1 MTVIPVIML
10 TIFWL
15 TSCGGTA
22 KTEPANSISET
33 TGQSA
38 ISVQP
43 VKTVESTGK
52 GGPINLTKAE
62 FLKKVYDFEKSPN
75 MWVYTGD
82 KPCIIDFYADWCRP
96 CKIIGPIMADLA
108 EKYNSQ
114 ITVYKINIDEER
126 ELAQFFGI
134 SSIPTVL
141 FCPMNGKPQ
150 MTQGALP
157 EETFEKAVNEV
168 LLGKKTEQ

>member
-1 MTVIPVIML
+1 MT
-10 TIFWL
+10 
-15 TSCGGTA
+15 
-22 KTEPANSISET
+22 
-33 TGQSA
+33 
-38 ISVQP
+38 
-43 VKTVESTGK
+43 
-52 GGPINLTKAE
+52 
-62 FLKKVYDFEKSPN
+62 
-75 MWVYTGD
+75 
-82 KPCIIDFYADWCRP
+82 
-96 CKIIGPIMADLA
+96 DLA

-157 EETFEKAVNEV
+157 KETFEKAVNEV
-168 LLGKKTEQ
+168 LLVKKAEQ